1 MAFLSLA
8 FFPEE
13 FITMLQLSKCT
24 EESQYSALDLRLRMS
39 VFLIRN
45 TVSALCGLHF
55 LQSFFSIFRPVNLML
70 I

>member
-39 VFLIRN
+39 VF
-45 TVSALCGLHF
+45 F
-55 LQSFFSIFRPVNLML
+55 
-70 I
+70 

>member
-13 FITMLQLSKCT
+13 FITKLQLSKCT

-45 TVSALCGLHF
+45 TVSALSAYIFYSLFSVFLGL
-55 LQSFFSIFRPVNLML
+55 L